1 MNNRWLHLTFLALIV
16 SLDAMNSA
24 IAAELRNPSGLPE
37 PKLVLVITI
46 DGLPQDQVLKYYDQ
60 LGDGGFK
67 LLLKHGAWFDD
78 AHQGHVSTYTAVGHA
93 TILTGAYPYRHGIVG
108 NDWWDR
114 TTQKRMYCC
123 ADASSTILGE
133 STEENAG
140 TSPRNLLVT
149 TVGDELRVAT
159 GMQSKVL
166 SVSVKDRG
174 AIFTGGKT
182 GMAYWF
188 SKDSGRF
195 VTTTYYT
202 NDYPVWW
209 KQFDAGKPQDKWL
222 DKVWDPLFPAD
233 AYWQSMTDGCASG
246 RGYNLNIGLG
256 ARFPHYLGGKRYYDE
271 LRFTPYGD
279 DYTVEFLLTAIH
291 AENIGKNPRGVTDLA
306 AVSFSCH
313 DEINHLFGPE
323 SKQSED
329 DLLRLDKTLT
339 TLLAGIDQWVGLD
352 HVLVALTADHGFAH
366 SPEFYQNT
374 LHFETGRIDPDKL
387 LGDLNAAL
395 GKKFGE
401 GKYAVSWYNP
411 TINLDPGVIAA
422 KGLKHTDVENAAAEF
437 LQDYPGIHTVFT
449 GVQLMN
455 GSVPPTRFGLLAARS
470 WNRQLSGDLFII
482 QKQGWYLFGES
493 GEYCTAHGSP
503 WSYDTHVPLV
513 LMGKDWI
520 KPGEYGQPV
529 EIVDLAPTLSTI
541 LGIRFPSGAEGHVL
555 HDILQQDR

>member
-1 MNNRWLHLTFLALIV
+1 MNNRCLRSVLFVLTGSLAALASV
-16 SLDAMNSA
+16 AR
-24 IAAELRNPSGLPE
+24 AEFRNPSGLPE

-67 LLLKHGAWFDD
+67 LLLKQGAWFDD
-78 AHQGHVSTYTAVGHA
+78 AHQGHASTYTAVGHA

-114 TTQKRMYCC
+114 ATQKKMYCC
-123 ADASSTILGE
+123 ADTTSTILGE
-133 STEENAG
+133 PTEDNAG
-140 TSPRNLLVT
+140 TSPRNLQVT

-188 SKDSGRF
+188 SKDTGRF
-195 VTTTYYT
+195 VTSTYYAK
-202 NDYPVWW
+202 DYPDWW
-209 KQFDAGKPQDKWL
+209 RQFDAGKPQDKWL
-222 DKVWDPLFPAD
+222 DKIWDPLFSAD
-233 AYWQSMTDGCASG
+233 AYWQSLTDGCASG
-246 RGYNLNIGLG
+246 RGYKLNIGIG
-256 ARFPHYLGGKRYYDE
+256 ARFPHYLGGKKYYDE
-271 LRFTPYGD
+271 LRWTPFGD
-279 DYTVEFLLTAIH
+279 DYTVEFLLTAIK
-291 AENIGKNPRGVTDLA
+291 AEAIGKNPRGVPDLV

-329 DLLRLDKTLT
+329 DLLRLDKTLAA
-339 TLLAGIDQWVGLD
+339 LLSGIDQWVGLD
-352 HVLVALTADHGFAH
+352 HALVTLTADHGFAH

-374 LHFETGRIDPDKL
+374 LHFDTGRIEPEKL
-387 LGDLNAAL
+387 LAELNTFL
-395 GKKFGE
+395 GKRFSE
-401 GKYAVSWYNP
+401 AKYAVSWYSP
-411 TINLDPGVIAA
+411 TVNFDPGVIAA
-422 KGLKHTDVENAAAEF
+422 KGLKREDVENAAAEF
-437 LQDYPGIHTVFT
+437 LQDYPGVHTVFT
-449 GVQLMN
+449 RTQLLN
-455 GSVPPTRFGLLAARS
+455 GTVPPTRFGLLAARS

-493 GEYCTAHGSP
+493 GEYCTNHGSP

-513 LMGKDWI
+513 FMGKDWI

-555 HDILQQDR
+555 HDILKQDR

>member
-1 MNNRWLHLTFLALIV
+1 MNTCCLHLTFLAWIA
-16 SLDAMNSA
+16 SLA
-24 IAAELRNPSGLPE
+24 IICPATAAGLRNPSGLPE

-67 LLLKHGAWFDD
+67 LLLKQGAWFDD
-78 AHQGHVSTYTAVGHA
+78 AHQGHVNTCTAAGHA

-114 TTQKRMYCC
+114 VGQKRMYCC
-123 ADASSTILGE
+123 ADESSTILGE
-133 STEENAG
+133 PTAENAG
-140 TSPRNLLVT
+140 TSPRNLQVT

-188 SKDSGRF
+188 SKDTGRF

-202 NDYPVWW
+202 NEYPVWW

-246 RGYNLNIGLG
+246 RGYYLNIGIG
-256 ARFPHYLGGKRYYDE
+256 ARFPHYLGGKKYYDE
-271 LRFTPYGD
+271 LRYTPHGD

-291 AENIGKNPRGVTDLA
+291 AENIGKNPRGVPDLA

-329 DLLRLDKTLT
+329 DLFRLDKTLA

-374 LHFETGRIDPDKL
+374 LHFETGRIAPDKL
-387 LGDLNAAL
+387 LADLNAGL
-395 GKKFGE
+395 GKKFGDA
-401 GKYAVSWYNP
+401 KYAVSWYNP
-411 TINLDPGVIAA
+411 TINLDPAVMAA
-422 KGLKHTDVENAAAEF
+422 KGLKREDVETAAAEF

-449 GVQLMN
+449 GTQLMN

-482 QKQGWYLFGES
+482 QKQGWYLYGES
-493 GEYCTAHGSP
+493 DEYCTTHGSP

-541 LGIRFPSGAEGHVL
+541 LGIRFPSGTEGHVL
-555 HDILQQDR
+555 RDILQQDR